1 MALQFDLDRFQA
13 RAFRM
18 CQPGTIA
25 TFPWGRGSGKTFVG
39 GAIIHSR
46 ALSAPGRHIG
56 LLMPSLKQ
64 ARQVF
69 WPKLFADFEGPL
81 RSRIRGKANKT
92 SLEVTYE
99 NGSRLTTWGAEN
111 AGGIRGQ
118 RFTDLIEDE
127 TDDIDPEVEQAVVR
141 PTFSRSGVNALWV
154 KFGTPRRGRAG
165 SLWFS
170 YQKALNGAAGYA
182 GFSLTSRQ
190 SPQVDQRW
198 LDGVQADTPPDIY
211 AREYEVNFDAAGGRV
226 WGDVFREKFH
236 VRAASRDSQWNEIF
250 VCADHGWEEP
260 GCFLLVGVKG
270 SGRDA
275 SGHVLDEIYERHRT
289 EDWWRERLR
298 EWLSWY
304 PRMKMFGDPSQPAR
318 LEAYR
323 RDGARVQEVDN
334 SIFDGIDAVSDKFL
348 IRHRRDDEGNVI
360 EGSEY
365 ARLYV
370 APHCVNLLTELGCTP
385 GVVDGRKALDGVGP
399 YMRKSDPEVEL
410 RYLEEVVDKNNHA
423 SDALRYGIFNYFG
436 GPDRRRAG
444 SPHEALG

>member
-1 MALQFDLDRFQA
+1 MALQFDLDAFQA
-13 RAFRM
+13 RAFRA
-18 CQPGTIA
+18 CKPGTIA
-25 TFPWGRGSGKTFVG
+25 TFPWGRGSGKTFLG
-39 GAIIHSR
+39 RALIHSR
-46 ALSAPGRHIG
+46 ALGAPGRHVG

-69 WPKLFADFEGPL
+69 WPALFDDFEGPL
-81 RSRIRGKANKT
+81 RHRIRGKANKT

-118 RFTDLIEDE
+118 RFTDVIEDE
-127 TDDIDPEVEQAVVR
+127 TDDIAPEVEQAVVR
-141 PTFSRSGVNALWV
+141 PTFSRSGMNALWI

-170 YQKALNGAAGYA
+170 YQKALAGVAGYT
-182 GFSLTSRQ
+182 GFSLRSRE

-198 LDGVQADTPPDIY
+198 LDGVEGDTPPDIY
-211 AREYEVNFDAAGGRV
+211 AREYDVNFDAAGGRV
-226 WGDVFREKFH
+226 WGDVFIEKFH
-236 VRAASRDSQWNEIF
+236 VRPPPANAAWNEIII
-250 VCADHGWEEP
+250 CADHGWEEP
-260 GCFLLVGVKG
+260 GCFLLVGVNGK
-270 SGRDA
+270 GRDA
-275 SGHVLDEIYERHRT
+275 SAHVLDEIYERHRT
-289 EDWWRERLR
+289 EDWWREKLR
-298 EWLSWY
+298 TWLGWY
-304 PRMKMFGDPSQPAR
+304 PGSKLYGDPSQPAR

-348 IRHRRDDEGNVI
+348 IRKRHDEDGNEI
-360 EGSEY
+360 ERY
-365 ARLYV
+365 TRLHI

-385 GVVDGRKALDGVGP
+385 GVVDGRKALDGIGP
-399 YMRKSDPEVEL
+399 YMRKPDPTIEL
-410 RYLEEVVDKNNHA
+410 RYLEEVVDANNHA
-423 SDALRYGIFNYFG
+423 SDALRYGIFNHFG